1 MGQRFSQNSN
11 SFVIDQDGAK
21 CFTFGKTKVKV
32 VEYFAEQGKQLSQ
45 LLAELVLQEARK
57 LEKNPA

>member
-1 MGQRFSQNSN
+1 MDQQSSRNPN

-45 LLAELVLQEARK
+45 LLVELVLQEARK
-57 LEKNPA
+57 LEENPA